1 MAPTAETPA
10 PPLVGWTGLLFVIGS
25 ALFMLGVPLSLTTAL
40 PALASAATFTVGAG
54 FFTTA
59 ALLQLLL
66 ARRDLPE
73 SAGRTIVFWR
83 GKTSDWS
90 SAAVQLVGT
99 LAFNANTIRAAI
111 LIGADPRAV
120 DREVWGPDA
129 VGSAL
134 FLVASVIAMVPE
146 VRERRHA
153 HVTTRSLTIGTLN
166 LTGSILFGLSAI
178 GAYIIIGTG
187 EHVSLVWANGGTFFG
202 AACFLVGAALF
213 GWPPRVTATTGPGRG
228 ASRATS

>member
-73 SAGRTIVFWR
+73 SAGRTSGFWR
-83 GKTSDWS
+83 GKAPDFPRQNTSVRPADSGRSRRARS
-90 SAAVQLVGT
+90 SC
-99 LAFNANTIRAAI
+99 R
-111 LIGADPRAV
+111 
-120 DREVWGPDA
+120 
-129 VGSAL
+129 
-134 FLVASVIAMVPE
+134 
-146 VRERRHA
+146 
-153 HVTTRSLTIGTLN
+153 
-166 LTGSILFGLSAI
+166 
-178 GAYIIIGTG
+178 
-187 EHVSLVWANGGTFFG
+187 
-202 AACFLVGAALF
+202 
-213 GWPPRVTATTGPGRG
+213 
-228 ASRATS
+228 